1 MQKKK
6 IWSIALA
13 CFLTAAMTAG
23 QGILTAKE
31 EAAAEQEQQ
40 TPKEVKNWGGG
51 TKIVSTELNSTEIS
65 PGTEAKTE
73 RQQMKEEKKPAKISK
88 KAQVDKTVKRNG
100 QSQTELDVSKG
111 NIRIKTTGASGGGLT
126 SDETSL
132 NPEGY
137 HITGTTTKYNIVV
150 ERNVTTKIV
159 LDNVNITC
167 DTSNYDCINVSHAD
181 VTITLV
187 GRNELLCNAGNPK
200 DGLFSDLGNAVTK
213 DGTDGRLVIQCEFA
227 DELKHRCDGNCGTLT
242 AKGNT
247 SLYHAGAIG
256 NSTRNCRTEG
266 ETGFTNFTVRGGNIE
281 AEAGYHSPGIG
292 GACTSSFGHGTV
304 ENITITGG
312 NVKAIGNVY
321 CSGIGAGGLADIDG
335 IFIKGGVIEAI
346 GGENAPGI
354 GSVDGF
360 IKNIKISGG
369 DTVVVARGDSV
380 SNAPGIGCVKTSNN
394 QGHEVGAENV
404 TASPNT
410 GYQGYIQDG
419 ESLTDYTF
427 MDGTP
432 FAKDTEIRV
441 GKFYTKV
448 YFGPYRDENTI
459 TKDTKEQIGANHV
472 ISKTGGDDFTENQ
485 LKALSKVSGKQENGT
500 SFLEEHLTFADKS
513 QIDKINKAKASGQ
526 VGDYPLTFTTPNGTE
541 VTVTVSLRDSGTDA
555 SKVDPGNPTP
565 VIGANDFE
573 KDTGGDA
580 FTEEQL
586 KNYGEVKG
594 KDKDGNTISLDDF
607 TIDAEQFQKINEAK
621 TSGKSG
627 VFDLTYTAGDGNQ
640 VKVKVSLVGYDEIE
654 ENPDN
659 GENIKGMNVISKTG
673 GEEFTDHQLKEL
685 AKVKAFDKEGD
696 EIPKNDLIF
705 SDPDQVEAINKAKTA
720 GEIGDFSLSF
730 QTPDGTKVTVTVYL
744 RDNGTDGAG
753 ADLEKA
759 ESSIAANNA
768 VHKTGGLAFTKED
781 LIELCRAR
789 GKDESKNN
797 AEISVKKEEMDKLNA
812 AKQAGITGTFDLT
825 FTVTGGKEAKVK
837 VTLTGE
843 HKVSFNPNGGDYTPK
858 TQTVTG
864 GRYAVE
870 PKEPKRHGYIFE
882 GWYYKDKNG
891 KEQKWNF
898 EMAVHSDIS
907 LKARWSQIPKESTVA
922 EKENKAEEENSAGD
936 KSSGKKNRY
945 YWDSEDIT
953 KNYGKSE
960 SAAKTGDTRNMTAV
974 LFMVFAGSGMLYLFY
989 RRKRR
994 TKDK

>member
-1 MQKKK
+1 MQRKK
-6 IWSIALA
+6 IWCAVLVFLLA
-13 CFLTAAMTAG
+13 S
-23 QGILTAKE
+23 
-31 EAAAEQEQQ
+31 AAATRQGTLFAEETAEKYTEQGQIGEQTASENLDIRETDYVQ
-40 TPKEVKNWGGG
+40 
-51 TKIVSTELNSTEIS
+51 KISLKRTNEKKRSAE
-65 PGTEAKTE
+65 KTE
-73 RQQMKEEKKPAKISK
+73 
-88 KAQVDKTVKRNG
+88 TG
-100 QSQTELDVSKG
+100 QTKLDVSKG
-111 NIRIKTTGASGGGLT
+111 NIRIKTTGAAGGGL
-126 SDETSL
+126 SSNETAL
-132 NPEGY
+132 NPKGY
-137 HITGTTTKYNIVV
+137 HITGTTTKYNIIV
-150 ERNVTTKIV
+150 EKNVTTKIT

-167 DTSNYDCINVSHAD
+167 DTSNYDCINVSHAN
-181 VTITLV
+181 VTIILI
-187 GRNELLCNAGNPK
+187 GKNELVCNAGNPK
-200 DGLFSDLGNAVTK
+200 DGLYSNLGNAITK
-213 DGTDGRLVIQCEFA
+213 DGSDGRLDIQCEYA
-227 DELKHRCDGNCGTLT
+227 DEKNHRCDSNCGTLI
-242 AKGNT
+242 ARGNK

-256 NSTRNCRTEG
+256 NSTRNCRTKG
-266 ETGFTNFTVRGGNIE
+266 ETGFSNFTIKGGNIE

-292 GACTSSFGHGTV
+292 GACTSNYANGKV
-304 ENITITGG
+304 ENISITGG
-312 NVKAIGNVY
+312 NVKAVGNVY
-321 CSGIGAGGLADIDG
+321 CSGIGGGNSADIDG
-335 IFIKGGVIEAI
+335 IHISGGYVEAI
-346 GGENAPGI
+346 GGGTAPGI
-354 GSVDGF
+354 GSVSATL
-360 IKNIKISGG
+360 KNFVISGG
-369 DTVVVARGDSV
+369 DTVVVARGDSKT
-380 SNAPGIGCVKTSNN
+380 NAPGIGCTDIGIGTGAV
-394 QGHEVGAENV
+394 VGTENV
-404 TASPNT
+404 IASPDI

-472 ISKTGGDDFTENQ
+472 ISKTGGNDFTENQ

-500 SFLEEHLTFADKS
+500 SFLEEDLTFADKS
-513 QIDKINKAKASGQ
+513 QIDKINKAKASGK

-673 GEEFTDHQLKEL
+673 GEGFTDHQLKEL
-685 AKVKAFDKEGD
+685 AKVKAFDEKGD

-705 SDPDQVEAINKAKTA
+705 SDPDQVEAISKAKTA
-720 GEIGDFSLSF
+720 GETGDFSLSF

-753 ADLEKA
+753 TNLEKP

-781 LIELCRAR
+781 LIELCKAR

-797 AEISVKKEEMDKLNA
+797 AEVSVKKEEMDKLNA

-843 HKVSFNPNGGDYTPK
+843 HNVSFNPNGGDYTPK
-858 TQTVTG
+858 TQTVSG
-864 GRYAVE
+864 GKCAVE
-870 PKEPKRHGYIFE
+870 PKEPKREGYTFE
-882 GWYYKDKNG
+882 GWYYKDEDG
-891 KEQKWNF
+891 REQKWDF
-898 EMAVHSDIS
+898 ETPVHSNVS
-907 LKARWSQIPKESTVA
+907 LKAKWKKDS
-922 EKENKAEEENSAGD
+922 KENPPSDQKKIVNGEDNKKGKTKKKKEN
-936 KSSGKKNRY
+936 Y

-953 KNYGKSE
+953 KSYNKKSS
-960 SAAKTGDTRNMTAV
+960 SAAKTGDTKNIASVFFV
-974 LFMVFAGSGMLYLFY
+974 LAAGGGTLYLLY
-989 RRKRR
+989 RRNRNSKS
-994 TKDK
+994 

>member
-1 MQKKK
+1 M
-6 IWSIALA
+6 
-13 CFLTAAMTAG
+13 
-23 QGILTAKE
+23 
-31 EAAAEQEQQ
+31 
-40 TPKEVKNWGGG
+40 GGG
-51 TKIVSTELNSTEIS
+51 TKIVSTEINSTEIF
-65 PGTEAKTE
+65 PGPEAKLKPQE
-73 RQQMKEEKKPAKISK
+73 IKEETKSK
-88 KAQVDKTVKRNG
+88 KVSKKVQAKETAKRNG

-111 NIRIKTTGASGGGLT
+111 NIVIKTTGASGGGLT

-132 NPEGY
+132 NPQGY
-137 HITGTTTKYNIVV
+137 HITGTTTKYNIIV
-150 ERNVTTKIV
+150 EKNVTTKMV

-187 GRNELLCNAGNPK
+187 GRNELLCNSGSPK
-200 DGLFSDLGNAVTK
+200 DGLVNYLGNAITK
-213 DGTDGRLVIQCEFA
+213 DGKDGRLVIQCESA
-227 DELKHRCDGNCGTLT
+227 DESNHRCGSQCGSLT
-242 AKGNT
+242 ARGNK

-256 NSTRNCRTEG
+256 NSARNCRTDG
-266 ETGFTNFTVRGGNIE
+266 ETGFTNFTIRGGNIE

-292 GACTSSFGHGTV
+292 GACTSSFGNGVV
-304 ENITITGG
+304 ENITITNG

-335 IFIKGGVIEAI
+335 ICISGGVVEAI

-354 GSVDGF
+354 GSIDGF
-360 IKNIKISGG
+360 TKNIEIRGG

-380 SNAPGIGCVKTSNN
+380 SNAPGIGYVKTSNN
-394 QGHEVGAENV
+394 QGHEVGTENV

-427 MDGTP
+427 MEGTP
-432 FAKDTEIRV
+432 FAKDTVIRV

-472 ISKTGGDDFTENQ
+472 ISKTGGNDFTENQ

-500 SFLEEHLTFADKS
+500 SFLEEDLTFADKS
-513 QIDKINKAKASGQ
+513 QIDKINKAKASGK

-673 GEEFTDHQLKEL
+673 GEGFTDHQLKEL
-685 AKVKAFDKEGD
+685 AKVKAFDEKGD

-720 GEIGDFSLSF
+720 GETGDFSLSF

-753 ADLEKA
+753 TNLEKP

-781 LIELCRAR
+781 LIELCKAR

-797 AEISVKKEEMDKLNA
+797 AEVSVKKEEMDKLNA

-825 FTVTGGKEAKVK
+825 FTVTEGKEAKVK

-843 HKVSFNPNGGDYTPK
+843 HNVSFNPNGGDYTPK
-858 TQTVTG
+858 TQTVSG
-864 GRYAVE
+864 GKCAVE
-870 PKEPKRHGYIFE
+870 PKEPKREGYTFE
-882 GWYYKDKNG
+882 GWYYKDEDG
-891 KEQKWNF
+891 REQKWDF
-898 EMAVHSDIS
+898 ETPVHSNVS
-907 LKARWSQIPKESTVA
+907 LKAKWKKDS
-922 EKENKAEEENSAGD
+922 KENLPSDQKKIVNGEDNKKDKTKKKKEN
-936 KSSGKKNRY
+936 Y

-953 KNYGKSE
+953 KSYKKSS
-960 SAAKTGDTRNMTAV
+960 SAAKTGDTKNIASV
-974 LFMVFAGSGMLYLFY
+974 FFMLAAGGGILYLLY
-989 RRKRR
+989 RRNRNSKS
-994 TKDK
+994 